1 LILSGPSS
9 QGSGDSS
16 SIRNQGFKPLAEFEK
31 LQEELNEVKKALNQ
45 GKLNYYTFLKYFCI

>member
-31 LQEELNEVKKALNQ
+31 LQKELNEVKKALNQ
-45 GKLNYYTFLKYFCI
+45 GKLNYYTFF